1 MTHLKVFRRSML
13 AALVAL
19 SALPLVAL
27 PLAAQAA
34 GPEAAAA
41 PKRVLVAGAT
51 GGTGREVV
59 REALAAGH
67 AVRVLVRDE
76 ARARETF
83 GSGVEYAV
91 GNVTDPA
98 SLKRA
103 VQGIDYVV
111 SALGSNTQNDPAN
124 KPEFVD
130 YGGVKSLVEASV
142 GAGVKHF
149 VLVSSM
155 GATHPD
161 HMLNK
166 MFDNIL
172 VWKLKGE
179 DALRASGL
187 RYTVVRPGGLRDSAG
202 GQSGIRVMQGDPKDV
217 RASIPRA
224 DVAAVCVRALGRAD
238 ADRKT
243 FEIVS
248 GEAGAKVDWSTLF
261 SGLAADAR

>member
-1 MTHLKVFRRSML
+1 MTHLNVFRRCLL
-13 AALVAL
+13 AAFLGLAT
-19 SALPLVAL
+19 L
-27 PLAAQAA
+27 PLATRAA
-34 GPEAAAA
+34 SPGEAV
-41 PKRVLVAGAT
+41 PKLVLVAGAT

-76 ARARETF
+76 ARAREIF
-83 GSGVEYAV
+83 GSSVEYAV

-98 SLKRA
+98 SLQRA

-202 GQSGIRVMQGDPKDV
+202 GQAGIRVMQGDPKDV

-224 DVAAVCVRALGRAD
+224 DVAAVCVRALGRPD

-248 GEAGAKVDWSTLF
+248 GDAGAKVDWSTFF
-261 SGLAADAR
+261 SGLAADGR

>member
-1 MTHLKVFRRSML
+1 MTRHDVFRRSILVAL
-13 AALVAL
+13 AALA
-19 SALPLVAL
+19 AL
-27 PLAAQAA
+27 PLAAQGA
-34 GPEAAAA
+34 GPAAAA

-59 REALAAGH
+59 REARAAGH

-76 ARARETF
+76 ARARAVF
-83 GSGVEYAV
+83 GDGVEYAV

-98 SLKRA
+98 SLRAA
-103 VQGIDYVV
+103 VQGVDYVV
-111 SALGSNTQNDPAN
+111 SALGSNTQNDPSN

-142 GAGVKHF
+142 AAGVKHF

-161 HMLNK
+161 HMLNR

-187 RYTVVRPGGLRDSAG
+187 RYTVVRPGGLRDAPG
-202 GQSGIRVMQGDPKDV
+202 GQAGIQVMQGDPKDV
-217 RASIPRA
+217 RAGIPRA

-248 GEAGAKVDWSTLF
+248 GAPGAQVDWSTF
-261 SGLAADAR
+261 FAGLVADGR

>member
-19 SALPLVAL
+19 SALPLSAL
-27 PLAAQAA
+27 PMAAQAA
-34 GPEAAAA
+34 GPEAAA

-67 AVRVLVRDE
+67 TVRVLVRDE
-76 ARARETF
+76 ARAREVF

-103 VQGIDYVV
+103 VQGVDYVV
-111 SALGSNTQNDPAN
+111 SALGSNSQKDPAN

-142 GAGVKHF
+142 GAGVRHF

-161 HMLNK
+161 HMLNR

-179 DALRASGL
+179 NVLRASGL
-187 RYTVVRPGGLRDSAG
+187 RYTIVRPGGLRDGAG
-202 GQSGIRVMQGDPKDV
+202 GQAGIRAMQGDPKDV

-243 FEIVS
+243 LEIVS
-248 GEAGAKVDWSTLF
+248 GEPGAKVEWSTFF
-261 SGLAADAR
+261 SGLAADVR